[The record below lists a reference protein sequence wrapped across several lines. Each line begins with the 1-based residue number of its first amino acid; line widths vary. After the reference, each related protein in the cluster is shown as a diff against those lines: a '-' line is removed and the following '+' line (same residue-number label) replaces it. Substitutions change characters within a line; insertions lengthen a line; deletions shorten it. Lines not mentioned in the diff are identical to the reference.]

1 MWTTVYVSEGYE
13 KTKEIE
19 NALTNEGFLI
29 KTNFFSKEGNTFYY
43 EILAPEFEAQEV
55 QNVLIDLEYI

>member
-1 MWTTVYVSEGYE
+1 MWTAVYVAEGYE

-19 NALTNEGFLI
+19 SALIREGFLI
-29 KTNFFSKEGNTFYY
+29 KTNLFSKEGDIVYY

-55 QNVLIDLEYI
+55 QDGLIDLGYI